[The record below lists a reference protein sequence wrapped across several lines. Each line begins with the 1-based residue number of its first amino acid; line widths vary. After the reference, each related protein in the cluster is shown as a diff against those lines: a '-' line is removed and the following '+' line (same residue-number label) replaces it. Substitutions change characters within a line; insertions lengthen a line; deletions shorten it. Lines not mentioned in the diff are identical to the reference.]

1 MSDDILKVKELID
14 KTDAIVIGAGSGLST
29 AAGYTY
35 SGSRFY
41 KYFEDFIFKYNFI
54 DMYTAGFYNFQ
65 SPEEYWAYWSRY
77 IFINRYMDIPNNTYI
92 NLFDLVKNKNYF
104 VITTNVDHSFQR
116 SGFAKNRIF
125 YTQGDYGLFQCSTPC
140 HNKTYDNEELIRKML
155 ESQNIKISK
164 SNELIISDNIKM
176 TIDSNL
182 IPKCPVCGEPMIMNL
197 RSDDTFVE
205 DDTWH
210 KHDRLYEE
218 FINAN
223 KNKKILFLE
232 LGVGYNTPSIIKY
245 PFEEM
250 TYKLKKAN
258 LVRVNKDYAQV
269 PEEIENKAI
278 GLYYSIDEFLDK
290 LKKLYK

>member
-1 MSDDILKVKELID
+1 
-14 KTDAIVIGAGSGLST
+14 
-29 AAGYTY
+29 
-35 SGSRFY
+35 
-41 KYFEDFIFKYNFI
+41 
-54 DMYTAGFYNFQ
+54 MYTAGFYNFQ
-65 SPEEYWAYWSRY
+65 SLEEYWAYWSRY
-77 IFINRYMDIPNNTYI
+77 IFINRYMDIPNNTYL
-92 NLFDLVKNKNYF
+92 NLFNLVKNKNYF

-164 SNELIISDNIKM
+164 DNKLIISDNVKM

-182 IPKCPVCGEPMIMNL
+182 IPKCPVCGEPMVMNL
-197 RSDDTFVE
+197 RSDDSFVE

-210 KHDRLYEE
+210 MHDRLYEN
-218 FINAN
+218 FINDN

-232 LGVGYNTPSIIKY
+232 LGVGYNTPGIIKY

-250 TYKLKKAN
+250 TYRLRKAN
-258 LVRVNKDYAQV
+258 LVRINKDYDQV

-278 GLYYSIDEFLDK
+278 GLRYNIDEFLDK
-290 LKKLYK
+290 VKD

>member
-1 MSDDILKVKELID
+1 
-14 KTDAIVIGAGSGLST
+14 
-29 AAGYTY
+29 
-35 SGSRFY
+35 
-41 KYFEDFIFKYNFI
+41 
-54 DMYTAGFYNFQ
+54 
-65 SPEEYWAYWSRY
+65 
-77 IFINRYMDIPNNTYI
+77 
-92 NLFDLVKNKNYF
+92 
-104 VITTNVDHSFQR
+104 
-116 SGFAKNRIF
+116 
-125 YTQGDYGLFQCSTPC
+125 
-140 HNKTYDNEELIRKML
+140 ML

-164 SNELIISDNIKM
+164 SNELIISDNVKM

-210 KHDRLYEE
+210 KH
-218 FINAN
+218 
-223 KNKKILFLE
+223 
-232 LGVGYNTPSIIKY
+232 IIKY

>member
-1 MSDDILKVKELID
+1 MKDDILKVKNLIAD
-14 KTDAIVIGAGSGLST
+14 ADAIVIGAGAGLST

-41 KYFEDFIFKYNFI
+41 KYFDDFIFKYKFK

-65 SPEEYWAYWSRY
+65 SLEEYWAYWSRY
-77 IFINRYMDIPNNTYI
+77 IFINRYMDIPNNTYL
-92 NLFDLVKNKNYF
+92 NLFNLVKNKNYF

-164 SNELIISDNIKM
+164 DNKLIISDNVKM

-182 IPKCPVCGEPMIMNL
+182 IPKCPVCGEPMVMNL
-197 RSDDTFVE
+197 RSDDSFVE

-210 KHDRLYEE
+210 MHDRLYEN
-218 FINAN
+218 FINDN

-232 LGVGYNTPSIIKY
+232 LGVGYNIPGIIKY

-250 TYKLKKAN
+250 TYRLRKAN
-258 LVRVNKDYAQV
+258 LVRINKDYDQV

-278 GLYYSIDEFLDK
+278 GLRYNIDEFLDK
-290 LKKLYK
+290 VKD